1 MHAEFVA
8 SYARIPKGIRME
20 VSRKK
25 GFCVV
30 FLMILISMMLLNI
43 NICCGAVSLEINSST
58 TTSWFNGSIEES
70 LTLDLDFDL
79 YMEPEFS
86 RMLKGNDHLVNK
98 AGDRNKPVVNG
109 GKGQPYF
116 RGSDKNRESRYK
128 KNPPH

>member
-1 MHAEFVA
+1 
-8 SYARIPKGIRME
+8 ME

-43 NICCGAVSLEINSST
+43 NVCCGAVSLEINSST

-86 RMLKGNDHLVNK
+86 RMLQENNHPGVN
-98 AGDRNKPVVNG
+98 ANNGSKPFAN
-109 GKGQPYF
+109 GKGKPYIP
-116 RGSDKNRESRYK
+116 GSPLNRAIYK
-128 KNPPH
+128 KPP